1 MNEEGRSDRELLE
14 DEDEDEDE
22 DEVVRERR
30 GALRGRISAA
40 GITVQDIL
48 CCEDRAGFAG
58 SHAVLDA
65 RRFQ

>member
-1 MNEEGRSDRELLE
+1 MEGKSEEGRSDRELLE
-14 DEDEDEDE
+14 AEDEAA
-22 DEVVRERR
+22 RERR
-30 GALRGRISAA
+30 GALCGRISAA

-48 CCEDRAGFAG
+48 GCEDRAGFAG